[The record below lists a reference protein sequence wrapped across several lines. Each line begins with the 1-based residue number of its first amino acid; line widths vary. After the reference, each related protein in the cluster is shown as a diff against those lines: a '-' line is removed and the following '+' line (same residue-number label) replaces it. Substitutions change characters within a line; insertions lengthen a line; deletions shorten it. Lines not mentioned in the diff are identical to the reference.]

1 MRYDVLM
8 GVLVHMINPVESYI
22 FFSTVHRVLVVE
34 TKRGLTREFPRV
46 FTHRCGRANEHSE

>member
-8 GVLVHMINPVESYI
+8 GVLVHMINPAESYI
-22 FFSTVHRVLVVE
+22 FFSTVYRVLVVE
-34 TKRGLTREFPRV
+34 TKRGLTREFSRV